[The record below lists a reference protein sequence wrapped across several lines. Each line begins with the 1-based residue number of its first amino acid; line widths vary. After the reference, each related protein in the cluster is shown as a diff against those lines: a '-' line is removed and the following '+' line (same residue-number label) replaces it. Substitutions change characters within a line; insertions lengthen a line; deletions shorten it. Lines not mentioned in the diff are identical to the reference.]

1 MYFAGF
7 TLNTISF
14 GGLALGVGMLVDNAI
29 VVLENIFRRR
39 ETGEGIL
46 EAAMKGSSEVAGA
59 ITASTLTTVAVF
71 VPVVFTTGIS
81 SVTFRQLAIVVSFSL
96 LCSLAVAL
104 TVVPVLCSRF
114 LRPAGQARRVPVIAG
129 VSDWA
134 EAAQERLNNRYGH
147 FIEKALAHP
156 KATAATAAVLF
167 AGSLLLVPLVGVEL
181 SPQADEGEVRINVQ
195 LEPGTRVQITDAV
208 MQEMVRK
215 IKQAVPESRNI
226 MVESGDDGSEHVGEL
241 RVQLVPRAER
251 DRSARDIAMAMRPL
265 LAGEPG
271 MVVRTRVQ
279 TSFFNRMMSSAGG
292 DRLVVEIRG
301 HDLQKMSELG
311 LQVRDAM
318 LSIPGVPEAQLNK
331 EPGTPEVVLR
341 VDRLKAAT
349 LGLNV
354 SDIADAMEATIGG
367 RRTSMFRQGGDE
379 YAIMVRLQE
388 QDRLDVE
395 QVLNV
400 PLVTAGGQT
409 IPARSVVDLTRQEGP
424 VHIERIDQE
433 RIITVSG
440 SLGDRDL
447 GTVIDELD
455 GKLRQIPKPDDI
467 RFVYG
472 GEYEEQQEAFLE
484 LTVSAILAVLL
495 VYMVMAAQFE
505 SLRDPFI
512 ILFSVPVS
520 AVGVLWTLV
529 LTDTT
534 FNMQGFLGVI
544 MLAGIVVNNAIILVD
559 YANQL
564 RRNEGYSLR
573 EALVTAG
580 TRRLRPVLMT
590 TTTTVL
596 GLLPMAMGIG
606 EGSELQAPMA
616 RVVIGGLIS
625 STLITLVLIPAIYYL
640 VERSAERRER
650 EQTVPVGLPQPQQA
664 GD

>member
-1 MYFAGF
+1 
-7 TLNTISF
+7 
-14 GGLALGVGMLVDNAI
+14 
-29 VVLENIFRRR
+29 
-39 ETGEGIL
+39 
-46 EAAMKGSSEVAGA
+46 
-59 ITASTLTTVAVF
+59 
-71 VPVVFTTGIS
+71 
-81 SVTFRQLAIVVSFSL
+81 
-96 LCSLAVAL
+96 
-104 TVVPVLCSRF
+104 
-114 LRPAGQARRVPVIAG
+114 
-129 VSDWA
+129 
-134 EAAQERLNNRYGH
+134 
-147 FIEKALAHP
+147 
-156 KATAATAAVLF
+156 
-167 AGSLLLVPLVGVEL
+167 
-181 SPQADEGEVRINVQ
+181 
-195 LEPGTRVQITDAV
+195 
-208 MQEMVRK
+208 
-215 IKQAVPESRNI
+215 
-226 MVESGDDGSEHVGEL
+226 
-241 RVQLVPRAER
+241 
-251 DRSARDIAMAMRPL
+251 
-265 LAGEPG
+265 